1 MFEYFF
7 NLLQKSYFI
16 KNHSFRVPTGN
27 YSSEL
32 EESTSMFSIRAYI
45 MISELDPAPSE
56 LVIILDIGIIY
67 YKTIKT
73 HRINH
78 TDC

>member
-1 MFEYFF
+1 MFESFF

-16 KNHSFRVPTGN
+16 KNHSFRVPNGN
-27 YSSEL
+27 YISEL
-32 EESTSMFSIRAYI
+32 EECTAMFSIRAYI
-45 MISELDPAPSE
+45 MISELDPAPRES
-56 LVIILDIGIIY
+56 VIILDIGMTY
-67 YKTIKT
+67 SKTIKT